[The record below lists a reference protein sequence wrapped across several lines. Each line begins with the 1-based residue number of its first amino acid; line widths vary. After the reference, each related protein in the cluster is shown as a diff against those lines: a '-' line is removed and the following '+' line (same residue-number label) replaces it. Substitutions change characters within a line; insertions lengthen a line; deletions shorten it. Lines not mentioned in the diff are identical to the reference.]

1 MDYEEALIKSVNKYF
16 PDFRKIGCYYHFK
29 QALYRIVQKYKLTGK
44 KDNEQTLKLINKY
57 LGKLPFAKIENVNTF
72 EKYFNEIYKKF
83 GDKYSDYLN
92 YFYNEWKNFF
102 LSIKCFIIIIKIKV

>member
-57 LGKLPFAKIENVNTF
+57 LGKLPFAKIENENTF
-72 EKYFNEIYKKF
+72 EKYFNKIYKKF
-83 GDKYSDYLN
+83 GDKYSDYLK
-92 YFYNEWKNFF
+92 YFYNE
-102 LSIKCFIIIIKIKV
+102 